1 MPAETTA
8 TLSWIIPAHQEARR
22 LALLLADL
30 QDGLAEGD
38 ELIVV
43 DGESRDATQTVA
55 RLHGARVVCCP
66 PNRGAQLRH
75 GVAMAHGHRFVFI
88 HADSRLAGGAELS
101 RQLRRLPRG
110 QAHCF
115 RLKVDDPQPCF
126 RVLEW
131 LVALRTTVLGLP
143 YGDQGLVIDRHLYER
158 CGGFRELPLMEDV
171 DLALRLRAWGGVR
184 QLPHSICTSARRWHR
199 HGLLRTSVRNVIL
212 VLRWVRGEDGETLK
226 RDYYS
231 QVP

>member
-1 MPAETTA
+1 MPAETA
-8 TLSWIIPAHQEARR
+8 PTLSWIIPARQEARR

-43 DGESRDATQTVA
+43 DGESQDATTTVA
-55 RLHGARVVCCP
+55 RLHGARVVSFP
-66 PNRGAQLRH
+66 PSRGGQLRH
-75 GVAMAHGHRFVFI
+75 GVTLAQGRRLVFL
-88 HADSRLAGGAELS
+88 HADSRLAGGGELS
-101 RQLRRLPRG
+101 RHLRRLPRG

-115 RLKVDDPQPCF
+115 RLKVDDPHPCF

-143 YGDQGLVIDRHLYER
+143 YGDQGLVLDRHLYDR
-158 CGGFRELPLMEDV
+158 CGGFRDLPLMEDV
-171 DLALRLRAWGGVR
+171 DLVLRLRAWGGVW
-184 QLPHSICTSARRWHR
+184 QLPYSIRTSARRWRR
-199 HGLLRTSVRNVIL
+199 HGLLRTSLRNVIL
-212 VLRWVRGEDGETLK
+212 MLRWVWGEDSETLK

-231 QVP
+231 

>member
-1 MPAETTA
+1 MPPETAA
-8 TLSWIIPAHQEARR
+8 TLSWIIPAHEEAWR

-30 QDGLAEGD
+30 QNGLAKGD

-55 RLHGARVVCCP
+55 RLHGARVVCCSP
-66 PNRGAQLRH
+66 SRGAQLRH
-75 GVAMAHGHRFVFI
+75 GAAMAHGHRFVFI

-158 CGGFRELPLMEDV
+158 CGGFQDIPLMEDA
-171 DLALRLRAWGGVR
+171 DLVSRLRPWGGVR
-184 QLPHSICTSARRWHR
+184 QLPYSIRTSARRWRR
-199 HGLLRTSVRNVIL
+199 HGLLRTSLYNMIL
-212 VLRWVRGEDGETLK
+212 LLRWRFLGEDSRILK
-226 RDYYS
+226 RDYYG
-231 QVP
+231 

>member
-1 MPAETTA
+1 M
-8 TLSWIIPAHQEARR
+8 
-22 LALLLADL
+22 
-30 QDGLAEGD
+30 
-38 ELIVV
+38 IVV
-43 DGESRDATQTVA
+43 DGESRDTTQLVA

-75 GVAMAHGHRFVFI
+75 GVAMAHGHCFVFI
-88 HADSRLAGGAELS
+88 HADSRLAGGAELG
-101 RQLRRLPRG
+101 RRLRRLPPG

-115 RLKVDDPQPCF
+115 RFKVDDPQPCF

-171 DLALRLRAWGGVR
+171 DLVLRLRGRGGVR
-184 QLPHSICTSARRWHR
+184 QLPYSMFTSARRWHR
-199 HGLLRTSVRNVIL
+199 HGLLRTSVGNMIL
-212 VLRWVRGEDGETLK
+212 MLRWVWGEDSETLK
-226 RDYYS
+226 RDYYR
-231 QVP
+231 

>member
-1 MPAETTA
+1 MPAKTAA
-8 TLSWIIPAHQEARR
+8 TLSWIIPARQEAQR

-43 DGESRDATQTVA
+43 DGESQDATQVVA
-55 RLHGARVVCCP
+55 RLHGAHVVCSP
-66 PNRGAQLRH
+66 PSRGGQLQR
-75 GVAMAHGHRFVFI
+75 GVALAHGHRFVFI

-101 RQLRRLPRG
+101 RRLRQLPRG

-115 RLKVDDPQPCF
+115 GLKVDDPHPCF

-131 LVALRTTVLGLP
+131 LVAMRTTVLGLP
-143 YGDQGLVIDRHLYER
+143 YGDQGLVLDRHLYER
-158 CGGFRELPLMEDV
+158 CGGFRDLPLMEDV
-171 DLALRLRAWGGVR
+171 DLVLRLRPWGGVR
-184 QLPHSICTSARRWHR
+184 QLPYSICTSARRWHR
-199 HGLLRTSVRNVIL
+199 HGLLRTSLRNMIL
-212 VLRWVRGEDGETLK
+212 MLRWIWGEDSETLN

-231 QVP
+231 

>member
-1 MPAETTA
+1 MPAEVAA
-8 TLSWIIPAHQEARR
+8 TLSWIIPARQEAET

-43 DGESRDATQTVA
+43 DGESRDATAVVA
-55 RLHGARVVCCP
+55 RLHGSHVVSSP
-66 PNRGAQLRH
+66 PSRGGQLRQ
-75 GVAMAHGHRFVFI
+75 GVALAQGHRLVFI

-101 RQLRRLPRG
+101 QKLRQLPPG

-115 RLKVDDPQPCF
+115 SLKVDDPRPCF
-126 RVLEW
+126 RILEW
-131 LVALRTTVLGLP
+131 LVAIRTTVLGLP
-143 YGDQGLVIDRHLYER
+143 YGDQGLVLDRQLYEA

-171 DLALRLRAWGGVR
+171 DLVLRLRSWGGVR
-184 QLPHSICTSARRWHR
+184 QLPDSIYTSARRWHR
-199 HGLLRTSVRNVIL
+199 HGLLRTSLRNMTL
-212 VLRWVRGEDGETLK
+212 MLRWIRGEDSNALK

-231 QVP
+231 